1 MLQSGAIIGGE
12 QSGHIIFRTFL
23 STGDGML
30 SALQILGIM
39 KETGKPLSELSSL
52 MTKYPQVLVNTRVLS
67 KIPLESLPVTAGM
80 IREAE
85 SRLQAEG
92 RVLVRYSGTENLLRV
107 MVEGRDKDV
116 IHALANGIAEA
127 AKKEIESAAGN
138 R

>member
-1 MLQSGAIIGGE
+1 
-12 QSGHIIFRTFL
+12 
-23 STGDGML
+23 
-30 SALQILGIM
+30 
-39 KETGKPLSELSSL
+39 
-52 MTKYPQVLVNTRVLS
+52 
-67 KIPLESLPVTAGM
+67 LPRIANA
-80 IREAE
+80 RHAE
-85 SRLQAEG
+85 AEG